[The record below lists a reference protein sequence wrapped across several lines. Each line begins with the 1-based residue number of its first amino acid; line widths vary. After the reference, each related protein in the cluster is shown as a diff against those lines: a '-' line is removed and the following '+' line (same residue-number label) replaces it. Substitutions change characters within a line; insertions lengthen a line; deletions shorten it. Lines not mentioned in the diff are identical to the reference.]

1 MTFVTELFNKLNCE
15 KETSVMN
22 AVLEKVTSKLAKPNV
37 CCVIDGG
44 LIMLKNCVQN
54 KHFVLCDFEAGN
66 GG

>member
-1 MTFVTELFNKLNCE
+1 MVYNIISHCFQVA
-15 KETSVMN
+15 ETTSDMN
-22 AVLEKVTSKLAKPNV
+22 AVLEKVTGKLAKPNV